1 MRIRIKTTD
10 RIGITQ
16 EVLSIFAKQ
25 AWNLKAVEVSA
36 CVIFVHIE
44 ESNLSIKKVNHSLQ
58 YINGILTI
66 ENVDNLPTEQREK
79 HLQIL
84 LDRIPDPIID
94 VNNKG
99 IILAVNQAS
108 HKLLNQKNKKNKKNK
123 IKIIGTPIE
132 YFIGQK
138 YQPLLKDK
146 SISKSLSLN
155 GQTFLADINPIKRE
169 DNQAKNDSNNTSGA
183 VIILRSMNTLGKQIS
198 LMQTY
203 QDQSFDSIIGQSD
216 KIKLLKEQSK
226 RFAKLELPV
235 LIQGETGTGKELLA
249 RALHHASSRA
259 ESPFLAINC
268 AALPENLLE
277 SELFGYATGA
287 FTGARKGGK
296 PGLFELAEGGTIFLD
311 EIAEMSTYLQA
322 KLLRFLQDLIYRR
335 VGGTQELKAN
345 VRIISASHQNLAKL
359 ITQQNF
365 REDLYYRLNV
375 LNLEL
380 PALKN
385 RLEDILPLSLHFI
398 ENAVKQIKT
407 SSQQAPTLTKQALQA
422 LYSYSWPG
430 NIRQLQNVLFRIVAL
445 SNSTEINQKDIEQ
458 VLTKPEQ
465 NEDNSNNET
474 VDLTIKNWAMAQATF
489 EEKLLRSLYPLFPT
503 TRKLAERLAVSHN
516 KIAMKLREHDIK

>member
-1 MRIRIKTTD
+1 MRIKIKTND
-10 RIGITQ
+10 RLGITQ
-16 EVLSIFAKQ
+16 EILGVFAQQ
-25 AWNLKAVEVSA
+25 AWNLKAVEVSVG
-36 CVIFVHIE
+36 VIYVHIE
-44 ESNLSIKKVNHSLQ
+44 DSNLTIDKIKLSLQ
-58 YINGILTI
+58 SIQGKLTI
-66 ENVDNLPTEQREK
+66 ENVENLPTEQREK

-94 VNNKG
+94 INNKG

-108 HKLLNQKNKKNKKNK
+108 HKLLHHKNKNREV
-123 IKIIGTPIE
+123 KIIGASIE
-132 YFIGQK
+132 SFIGQK
-138 YQPLLKDK
+138 YQLLLEDK
-146 SISKSLSLN
+146 LTSKSLNLN
-155 GQTFLADINPIKRE
+155 GQTFLADINPIKLE
-169 DNQAKNDSNNTSGA
+169 DNKAQNYSNNTSGA

-203 QDQSFDSIIGQSD
+203 QDQSFDNIIGQSD

-226 RFAKLELPV
+226 RFAELDLPV

-249 RALHHASSRA
+249 RALHHASPRA

-287 FTGARKGGK
+287 FTGASKGGK

-322 KLLRFLQDLIYRR
+322 KLLRFLQDLTYRR

-380 PALKN
+380 PALKD

-407 SSQQAPTLTKQALQA
+407 SPQQIPAITEQALQA
-422 LYSYSWPG
+422 LYSHSWPG
-430 NIRQLQNVLFRIVAL
+430 NIRQLQNILFRIVAL
-445 SNSTEINQKDIEQ
+445 GSSAEINKTDIEQ
-458 VLTKPEQ
+458 VLTKPED
-465 NEDNSNNET
+465 NEDTTNNET
-474 VDLTIKNWAMAQATF
+474 IDFTIKNWATAQATF
-489 EEKLLRSLYPLFPT
+489 EEKLLKTFYPLFPT

-516 KIAMKLREHDIK
+516 KIAMKLREHNIE